1 MRGPTESPITF
12 RGGCVSRNQS
22 RIPNTEE
29 VLSCFPKDQADNEAL
44 QFYWRT
50 FFPAEA
56 RNFFH
61 ATLDNLSLLRLVEF
75 WGRYAPFDGSV
86 SNHVYG
92 ASWYLAFLYMV
103 RNEQAIARSL
113 TINGALIQEI
123 HVSSCISCSFC
134 K

>member
-22 RIPNTEE
+22 RIPNKEE

-86 SNHVYG
+86 SEHVYG

-103 RNEQAIARSL
+103 RNELDIAISL
-113 TINGALIQEI
+113 TLNGALLQECY
-123 HVSSCISCSFC
+123 VSSYVSCSFC